1 MKKVIITLLCIAILG
16 GGGYAGAMKYKKNQD
31 KKTVVAVVPVD
42 LMAETADA
50 YEWDSSANMDG
61 QIVSANAQRITLDNE
76 KLVKKVF
83 VKKGDTVKKVTLYL
97 NMT

>member
-1 MKKVIITLLCIAILG
+1 MKKIIITLLCIAILG

-42 LMAETADA
+42 LMAESADA
-50 YEWDSSANMDG
+50 YEWNNSTNMDG
-61 QIVSANAQRITLDNE
+61 QIVSPNSQKVTLDNE
-76 KLVKKVF
+76 KLVKKVL
-83 VKKGDTVKKVTLYL
+83 VKRATLLKRVTLYL

>member
-42 LMAETADA
+42 L
-50 YEWDSSANMDG
+50 WRKLR
-61 QIVSANAQRITLDNE
+61 IVTSGTAQRTWM
-76 KLVKKVF
+76 
-83 VKKGDTVKKVTLYL
+83 GR
-97 NMT
+97 

>member
-42 LMAETADA
+42 LMAESADA
-50 YEWDSSANMDG
+50 YEWNNSTNMDG
-61 QIVSANAQRITLDNE
+61 QIVSPNSQKVTLDNE

-83 VKKGDTVKKVTLYL
+83 VKRATL
-97 NMT
+97 

>member
-50 YEWDSSANMDG
+50 YE
-61 QIVSANAQRITLDNE
+61 
-76 KLVKKVF
+76 
-83 VKKGDTVKKVTLYL
+83 
-97 NMT
+97 

>member
-1 MKKVIITLLCIAILG
+1 MKKVIITLLFIAILG

-50 YEWDSSANMDG
+50 YGVGQLNEHGRADSFC
-61 QIVSANAQRITLDNE
+61 QRSEN
-76 KLVKKVF
+76 
-83 VKKGDTVKKVTLYL
+83 YS
-97 NMT
+97 

>member
-42 LMAETADA
+42 LMAETADS
-50 YEWDSSANMDG
+50 YEWDSSTNMDG
-61 QIVSANAQRITLDNE
+61 QIGNE
-76 KLVKKVF
+76 KGNNNTPVHSYPRRRRIC
-83 VKKGDTVKKVTLYL
+83 GS
-97 NMT
+97 NEI

>member
-1 MKKVIITLLCIAILG
+1 MEKRQVSRNEKVIITLLCIAILG
-16 GGGYAGAMKYKKNQD
+16 GGGYAGAVKYKKNQD
-31 KKTVVAVVPVD
+31 KKTVVSVVPVD

-76 KLVKKVF
+76 KLVKRC
-83 VKKGDTVKKVTLYL
+83 L
-97 NMT
+97 

>member
-1 MKKVIITLLCIAILG
+1 
-16 GGGYAGAMKYKKNQD
+16 MKYKKNQD

-42 LMAETADA
+42 LMAETADS

-76 KLVKKVF
+76 KLVKMVF
-83 VKKGDTVKKVTLYL
+83 VKRATL
-97 NMT
+97 

>member
-1 MKKVIITLLCIAILG
+1 M
-16 GGGYAGAMKYKKNQD
+16 
-31 KKTVVAVVPVD
+31 AVVPVD

-50 YEWDSSANMDG
+50 YEWDSSTNMDG

-83 VKKGDTVKKVTLYL
+83 VKRATL
-97 NMT
+97 